1 MSTPLWA
8 QSATTLAQMIRGK
21 EVSSREVVSAHLDRI
36 EAVNGQVRAITAVL
50 ADSALAAADAADR
63 TEPQGPLHG
72 VPFSIKENID
82 CMGSATTQG
91 LPAMRD
97 AIPTVDGPTVERMKA
112 AGAIPLARTNLPE
125 MGLRID
131 TENPLHGRTFN
142 PGTLPSPLAVAVAVR
157 GPRWRRACLPW
168 ALGMT
173 SRAFLLRDYLHQGT
187 HSLGPFVGARGANGG
202 LRAHDL
208 EGPMARTVA
217 DVKAAYDGGGWS
229 PLVLMRADPYRSGGA
244 LPGAALPKAF
254 IEAVERAGAV
264 LAEAGWE
271 VFCGA
276 PRAPP
281 GTRFGPTGRCAAQ
294 FPYAPAVMSPSGGH
308 APLAERFPAERWAP
322 AHRERYRLMQRW
334 STFFEPFRPLPLS
347 HRATWI
353 LTTVSTPHSIACA
366 RDRIFWAPAMPV
378 PLGVSN
384 GLPVAVQIYA
394 DRWREDLC
402 FEAAAQLERRW
413 GSTRFGP
420 KNLFGDDGNG
430 TRHARTGFE
439 DWLRALRP

>member
-8 QSATTLAQMIRGK
+8 QSATTLAKMIRSK

-142 PGTLPSPLAVAVAVR
+142 PWNPAVAVGGSSGGEGAALATGMSPLGLGNDIGGSLR
-157 GPRWRRACLPW
+157 NPAFCCGITSIKATPGRIPW
-168 ALGMT
+168 AL
-173 SRAFLLRDYLHQGT
+173 
-187 HSLGPFVGARGANGG
+187 SLVPAEQTVAYG
-202 LRAHDL
+202 LMIS

-217 DVKAAYDGGGWS
+217 DVKAAYEVLVGWHPRDPFS
-229 PLVLMRADPYRSGGA
+229 VDAGLGAFPPVPKRVALVTEV
-244 LPGAALPKAF
+244 PGVALPKAF

-271 VFCGA
+271 VVSA
-276 PRAPP
+276 VPPETPP
-281 GTRFGPTGRCAAQ
+281 GPRGLGLSSSGRCAAQ
-294 FPYAPAVMSPSGGH
+294 FPHARSGNESAGRGH
-308 APLAERFPAERWAP
+308 A
-322 AHRERYRLMQRW
+322 REARRALPRRSDGLRCCASGALPTDAALVDFLSRNALGDWPRLDR
-334 STFFEPFRPLPLS
+334 LPLS
-347 HRATWI
+347 HR
-353 LTTVSTPHSIACA
+353 
-366 RDRIFWAPAMPV
+366 R
-378 PLGVSN
+378 
-384 GLPVAVQIYA
+384 
-394 DRWREDLC
+394 
-402 FEAAAQLERRW
+402 
-413 GSTRFGP
+413 
-420 KNLFGDDGNG
+420 
-430 TRHARTGFE
+430 
-439 DWLRALRP
+439 